1 MKTLERGFTLIE
13 LLVAV
18 AIAGIIA
25 AFALPNFANQI
36 AAGHAQTLMNLLA
49 SDVQW
54 ARGKAAA
61 TGQTVTLSF
70 NNPTCTWQTTVNGT
84 VDTAHSMT
92 PSQLSS
98 GSYSQVVFCNSAPL
112 NLTFNP
118 GGSVTGVSSTA
129 LQFSAG
135 GQTYSMLLL
144 ASGSIVLNPSQAS

>member
-70 NNPTCTWQTTVNGT
+70 NNPACTWQTTVSGT

-92 PSQLSS
+92 PAQLSS
-98 GSYSQVVFCNSAPL
+98 GSYSQVFCNSAPL

-118 GGSVTGVSSTA
+118 GGSVTGVSNAA
-129 LQFSAG
+129 LKFSAG

>member
-25 AFALPNFANQI
+25 AFAIPNFANQI
-36 AAGHAQTLMNLLA
+36 AASHAQTLMNLLA

-70 NNPTCTWQTTVNGT
+70 NNPACTWQTTVNGT
-84 VDTAHSMT
+84 VDAAHSMT

-98 GSYSQVVFCNSAPL
+98 GSYSQVFCNSAPL
-112 NLTFNP
+112 SLTFNP